1 MTSQPSMEIREI
13 RLSELHPASYNPRKK
28 LKKGDKEYEKIKQSL
43 LKFGYVDP
51 IIVNKDLTVIGGH
64 QRLTVLKDLDYE
76 TAKCVIVDLSKED
89 EKALNIALNKITGQW
104 DDQLLAD
111 LLLDLQESDFNLD
124 LTGFEPPEI
133 DDILSNIHDKDL
145 SDDDFDVEEELKKP
159 TFSKRGDIW
168 QLGKHRVI
176 CGDSTKAET
185 YDQLLGDK
193 KANLV
198 VTDPPYNVDVEETAG
213 KILNDNM
220 PDSDFY
226 QFLFTMFTQVEK
238 HMEAD
243 ASIYVFHADTEGLN
257 FRKAF
262 KDAGFYLSGCCIWK
276 KNSLVLGRSPY
287 QWQHEPCQ
295 PAGTV
300 VQTINGPVPIE
311 DLKDGDRVIS
321 YNSYS
326 GTILGMRNGGYEIKT
341 ASRYYN
347 GTLYGIK
354 IGNKLTWATDNHQF
368 SVRFNESTKN
378 NYCTYLM
385 RKGDRWRVGIT
396 ELYNSRGF
404 GLKTRLR
411 GEKGEEAWVIDVFDD
426 KVTAQC
432 HEQLLALKYG
442 IPYTH
447 WEMDRGLPKKETQR
461 TTHHVDMI
469 YDNLDSQIQLDN
481 ARRLLVDY
489 GRNIKYPLIHKGN
502 GHEAF
507 SKRVTARINACNLI
521 PQIMQVPIPKTYEKE
536 TKENF
541 YWGIIDEV
549 LTKGFSGPVYS
560 LAVEKYEH
568 YIADGIV
575 THNCLY
581 GWKQKG
587 KHQWFSDRKQTT
599 IWEYDRPKSSKDHPT
614 MKPIPLMAY
623 PIQNSSMRGTIV
635 LDPFLG
641 SGSTLMAADQ
651 TGRVC
656 YGIELDEKFV
666 DVIVKRYIE
675 STGNHNVTVL
685 RDGQTLTFDE
695 AYSVMEVTV

>member
-1 MTSQPSMEIREI
+1 MTSQPTMEIREI
-13 RLSELHPASYNPRKK
+13 QLSELHPASYNPRKK

-76 TAKCVIVDLSKED
+76 TAKCVIVDLFKED

-133 DDILSNIHDKDL
+133 DDILSNVHDKDL

-185 YDQLLGDK
+185 YEQLLGDK

-220 PDSDFY
+220 PDSEFY
-226 QFLFTMFTQVEK
+226 LFLFDMFSQVEK
-238 HMEAD
+238 HIESD

-287 QWQHEPCQ
+287 QWQHEPC
-295 PAGTV
+295 
-300 VQTINGPVPIE
+300 
-311 DLKDGDRVIS
+311 L
-321 YNSYS
+321 
-326 GTILGMRNGGYEIKT
+326 
-341 ASRYYN
+341 
-347 GTLYGIK
+347 
-354 IGNKLTWATDNHQF
+354 F
-368 SVRFNESTKN
+368 
-378 NYCTYLM
+378 
-385 RKGDRWRVGIT
+385 
-396 ELYNSRGF
+396 
-404 GLKTRLR
+404 
-411 GEKGEEAWVIDVFDD
+411 
-426 KVTAQC
+426 
-432 HEQLLALKYG
+432 
-442 IPYTH
+442 
-447 WEMDRGLPKKETQR
+447 
-461 TTHHVDMI
+461 
-469 YDNLDSQIQLDN
+469 
-481 ARRLLVDY
+481 
-489 GRNIKYPLIHKGN
+489 
-502 GHEAF
+502 
-507 SKRVTARINACNLI
+507 
-521 PQIMQVPIPKTYEKE
+521 
-536 TKENF
+536 
-541 YWGIIDEV
+541 
-549 LTKGFSGPVYS
+549 
-560 LAVEKYEH
+560 
-568 YIADGIV
+568 
-575 THNCLY
+575 

-675 STGNHNVTVL
+675 SIGNENVTVL

-695 AYSVMEVTV
+695 AYSMMEETV

>member
-1 MTSQPSMEIREI
+1 MKIK
-13 RLSELHPASYNPRKK
+13 ELPLKDLKPAVYNPRKK

-51 IIVNKDLTVIGGH
+51 IIVNEDLTVIGGH

-76 TAKCVIVDLSKED
+76 TAKCVIVDLPKED

-104 DDQLLAD
+104 DEALLAD

-133 DDILSNIHDKDL
+133 DDILSNVHDKELFEDE
-145 SDDDFDVEEELKKP
+145 FDVEEELKKP
-159 TFSKRGDIW
+159 TVSRHGDIW

-185 YDQLLGDK
+185 YKQLLDDR

-220 PDSDFY
+220 SDGDFY
-226 QFLFTMFTQVEK
+226 QFLLSMFTQVEN
-238 HMEAD
+238 HMEDD

-287 QWQHEPCQ
+287 QWQHEPC
-295 PAGTV
+295 
-300 VQTINGPVPIE
+300 
-311 DLKDGDRVIS
+311 
-321 YNSYS
+321 
-326 GTILGMRNGGYEIKT
+326 
-341 ASRYYN
+341 
-347 GTLYGIK
+347 
-354 IGNKLTWATDNHQF
+354 
-368 SVRFNESTKN
+368 
-378 NYCTYLM
+378 
-385 RKGDRWRVGIT
+385 
-396 ELYNSRGF
+396 
-404 GLKTRLR
+404 
-411 GEKGEEAWVIDVFDD
+411 
-426 KVTAQC
+426 
-432 HEQLLALKYG
+432 
-442 IPYTH
+442 
-447 WEMDRGLPKKETQR
+447 
-461 TTHHVDMI
+461 
-469 YDNLDSQIQLDN
+469 
-481 ARRLLVDY
+481 
-489 GRNIKYPLIHKGN
+489 
-502 GHEAF
+502 
-507 SKRVTARINACNLI
+507 
-521 PQIMQVPIPKTYEKE
+521 
-536 TKENF
+536 
-541 YWGIIDEV
+541 
-549 LTKGFSGPVYS
+549 
-560 LAVEKYEH
+560 
-568 YIADGIV
+568 
-575 THNCLY
+575 LY
-581 GWKQKG
+581 GWKKKG

-614 MKPIPLMAY
+614 MKPIQLMAY

-641 SGSTLMAADQ
+641 SGSTLIVADQ

-675 STGNHNVTVL
+675 VTGDT
-685 RDGQTLTFDE
+685 
-695 AYSVMEVTV
+695 EVTVQRNNEVLTYNQVLKELEEQV

>member
-1 MTSQPSMEIREI
+1 MTNQPTMEIKE
-13 RLSELHPASYNPRKK
+13 LSLKELKPAAYNPRKK

-51 IIVNKDLTVIGGH
+51 IIVNKDMTVIGGH

-76 TAKCVIVDLSKED
+76 TAKCVIVDLPKED

-104 DDQLLAD
+104 DEALLAD

-133 DDILSNIHDKDL
+133 DDILSNVHDKEL
-145 SDDDFDVEEELKKP
+145 SEDEFDVEEELKKP
-159 TFSKRGDIW
+159 TVSRQGDIW

-185 YDQLLGDK
+185 YKQLLDDR

-220 PDSDFY
+220 SDGDFY
-226 QFLFTMFTQVEK
+226 QFLLSMFTQVEN
-238 HMEAD
+238 HMEDD

-287 QWQHEPCQ
+287 QWQHEPC
-295 PAGTV
+295 
-300 VQTINGPVPIE
+300 
-311 DLKDGDRVIS
+311 
-321 YNSYS
+321 
-326 GTILGMRNGGYEIKT
+326 
-341 ASRYYN
+341 
-347 GTLYGIK
+347 
-354 IGNKLTWATDNHQF
+354 
-368 SVRFNESTKN
+368 
-378 NYCTYLM
+378 
-385 RKGDRWRVGIT
+385 
-396 ELYNSRGF
+396 
-404 GLKTRLR
+404 
-411 GEKGEEAWVIDVFDD
+411 
-426 KVTAQC
+426 
-432 HEQLLALKYG
+432 
-442 IPYTH
+442 
-447 WEMDRGLPKKETQR
+447 
-461 TTHHVDMI
+461 
-469 YDNLDSQIQLDN
+469 
-481 ARRLLVDY
+481 
-489 GRNIKYPLIHKGN
+489 
-502 GHEAF
+502 
-507 SKRVTARINACNLI
+507 
-521 PQIMQVPIPKTYEKE
+521 
-536 TKENF
+536 
-541 YWGIIDEV
+541 
-549 LTKGFSGPVYS
+549 
-560 LAVEKYEH
+560 
-568 YIADGIV
+568 
-575 THNCLY
+575 LY
-581 GWKQKG
+581 GWKNKG

-614 MKPIPLMAY
+614 MKPIQLMAY

-641 SGSTLMAADQ
+641 SGSTLIAADQ

-675 STGNHNVTVL
+675 VTGDT
-685 RDGQTLTFDE
+685 
-695 AYSVMEVTV
+695 EVTVQRNHEVLTYNQVLKELEEQV